1 MGYQLLSSDFGKW
14 GMWDEIAGQPL
25 KYNGGQPNHLSS
37 LPHQFNETGIHC
49 ARNCPRRCLL
59 LASATCNVCNTQAA
73 ETIARGFFGESL
85 EALSGLPEPAA
96 VIIGGRNRL
105 AAPVSRQ
112 ATTALSVAAGRCTCD
127 AGDDDA
133 GDDDACDEDEDD
145 DDDRCYH
152 RHTCFV
158 PAQIRVRCVVRTSM
172 VFGAQASHTC
182 ACRMHSCTHARTR
195 AFVFFFLALRV
206 AFVHARVCGSILLC
220 LF

>member
-1 MGYQLLSSDFGKW
+1 MGRNRWTTAEIQWRSTQSFIISSTPIQRNRHTLCQ
-14 GMWDEIAGQPL
+14 E
-25 KYNGGQPNHLSS
+25 
-37 LPHQFNETGIHC
+37 LP
-49 ARNCPRRCLL
+49 ARCLLLRAEL

-96 VIIGGRNRL
+96 VIIGARNRL

-195 AFVFFFLALRV
+195 AFVLFFLALRV
-206 AFVHARVCGSILLC
+206 AFVRARVCCSILLC